1 MLGRASLKS
10 VGIAPQSVGRASHKK
25 RLSIPKMTRL
35 KCQRRPKIKSNLKS
49 TALKGLKVHDIQK
62 MVM

>member
-10 VGIAPQSVGRASHKK
+10 VKRAPLNK
-25 RLSIPKMTRL
+25 RFSIPKMTRL